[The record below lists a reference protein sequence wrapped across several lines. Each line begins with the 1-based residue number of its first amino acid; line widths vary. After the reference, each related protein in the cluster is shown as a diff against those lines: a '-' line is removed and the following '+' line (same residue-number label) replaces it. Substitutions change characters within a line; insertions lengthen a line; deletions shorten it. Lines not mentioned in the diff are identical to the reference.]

1 MNNVVII
8 PTGGKVI
15 WGENE
20 DGTIQWQKM
29 INPDGSEWYTWMAPT
44 GFVPAIQYLTEGQV
58 VEELKQGHIF
68 TAGVS

>member
-20 DGTIQWQKM
+20 DGTMQWHKM

-44 GFVPAIQYLTEGQV
+44 GFAPAIRYLPGEQV
-58 VEELKQGHIF
+58 AETLKQGHIF
-68 TAGVS
+68 TAEAS